1 MPTQAKVEKVAEL
14 KELVGR
20 CQSVYLAEYKGL
32 SVKDVSILRNAVRK
46 DGAQM
51 IVAKNRLLKLAVQ
64 GTPAE
69 GLVEYLKGPNAA
81 FFCED
86 DAVAPARTIQEFAR
100 THDVVTWKGGYVD
113 GSIVD
118 GAGMVRVAGLPSK
131 KELLASVVGGISAP
145 VSGLVFT
152 LSGLVS
158 DLVFTLESV
167 ADKKKGAA

>member
-14 KELVGR
+14 RDLVER
-20 CQSVYLAEYKGL
+20 CQGVYLAEYKGL
-32 SVKDVSILRNAVRK
+32 NVKDVSLLRNAVRK

-64 GTPAE
+64 GTSAE
-69 GLVEYLKGPNAA
+69 GLIEYLKGPNAA
-81 FFCED
+81 FFCET
-86 DAVAPARTIQEFAR
+86 DAVAPAKTIQDFIK
-100 THDVVTWKGGYVD
+100 THDVVTWKGGCLE

-118 GAGMVRVAGLPSK
+118 GPGMTRVAALPSK
-131 KELLASVVGGISAP
+131 KELLAAVVGGISAP

-167 ADKKKGAA
+167 ADKKRGEA

>member
-1 MPTQAKVEKVAEL
+1 MPTQEKIEKVAEL
-14 KELVGR
+14 REQVERSAGI
-20 CQSVYLAEYKGL
+20 YLAEYKGL
-32 SVKDVSILRNAVRK
+32 NVKDVSELRGQVRK
-46 DGAQM
+46 SGASM

-69 GLVEYLKGPNAA
+69 ALVEYLSGPNAV

-86 DAVAPARTIQEFAR
+86 DPVGPAKVISDFAR
-100 THDVVTWKGGYVD
+100 THDVLVWKGGY
-113 GSIVD
+113 ID
-118 GAGMVRVAGLPSK
+118 GAVVDASGMGRVATLPSK
-131 KELLASVVGGISAP
+131 QELLASVVGGISAP

>member
-14 KELVGR
+14 REQVER
-20 CQSVYLAEYKGL
+20 CAGIYLAEYKGL
-32 SVKDVSILRNAVRK
+32 NVKDVSALRGQVRK
-46 DGAQM
+46 DGAEM

-64 GTPAE
+64 GTAAE
-69 GLVEYLKGPNAA
+69 GLVEFLKGPNAV
-81 FFCED
+81 FFCAED
-86 DAVAPARTIQEFAR
+86 PITPAKTISDFAR
-100 THDVVTWKGGYVD
+100 THDVVVWKGGYID
-113 GSIVD
+113 GSVVD
-118 GAGMVRVAGLPSK
+118 ASGMAKVASLPSK
-131 KELLASVVGGISAP
+131 KELLASVVGAIGSP

>member
-14 KELVGR
+14 RELVER
-20 CQSVYLAEYKGL
+20 CQGVYLAEYKGL
-32 SVKDVSILRNAVRK
+32 NVKDVSELRQAVRK

-51 IVAKNRLLKLAVQ
+51 IVAKNRLMKLAVQ
-64 GTPAE
+64 GTAAE
-69 GLVEYLKGPNAA
+69 GLSEYLTGPNAV
-81 FFCED
+81 FFCETD
-86 DAVAPARTIQEFAR
+86 PVTPAKTISDFAR
-100 THDVVTWKGGYVD
+100 THDVVSWKGGYID
-113 GSIVD
+113 GAVVD
-118 GAGMVRVAGLPSK
+118 GAGMGRVADLPSK
-131 KELLASVVGGISAP
+131 QELLASVVGGISAP